1 MRSKSQKSH
10 SSKRKNEDLL
20 LSSVPKTRSLLLCT
34 LCNKPYN
41 LTLRV
46 PLVLSCCGDTLCKE
60 CWHLGF
66 NPRPSNTFYCP
77 YRCKRVDHEEQKKPQ
92 VNVAIRR
99 LVEANLPVDVTCDRH
114 RGEPVSGYSL
124 TEKRLICQRCPTQG
138 ISMELDGRQISEC
151 CTSLRNNLQVRFD
164 DIRLCIDVLDDLISG
179 RGPMTSIQTLQ
190 VLQRSHKLA
199 SDMYKTAGER
209 ESLFFLKDVKTVV
222 VEDFDTFS

>member
-99 LVEANLPVDVTCDRH
+99 LVEANLPVDVSI
-114 RGEPVSGYSL
+114 G
-124 TEKRLICQRCPTQG
+124 KILIMG
-138 ISMELDGRQISEC
+138 
-151 CTSLRNNLQVRFD
+151 
-164 DIRLCIDVLDDLISG
+164 
-179 RGPMTSIQTLQ
+179 
-190 VLQRSHKLA
+190 
-199 SDMYKTAGER
+199 
-209 ESLFFLKDVKTVV
+209 SLFNQ
-222 VEDFDTFS
+222 VESVLTLAAALSVQSPFTNQAYR